1 MSTFTLDDIVAAA
14 EKKYANVVIPFGDG
28 DSVTLVNAMRLSK
41 EKRAELVAL
50 QDALGEDDADQVEL
64 LSSGIRIVAS
74 DEGAANRLL
83 EKVNGDLAVLA
94 VLFGKYTE
102 GTQAGEA

>member
-14 EKKYANVVIPFGDG
+14 DKKYANVVIPFGDG
-28 DSVTLVNAMRLSK
+28 DSVTLLNALRLKK
-41 EKRAELVAL
+41 EKRSELIEL

-64 LSSGIRIVAS
+64 LSNGIRTVAS
-74 DEGAANRLL
+74 DEAAAERLL

-94 VLFGKYTE
+94 VLFEKYTE